1 MKHKLLIP
9 LLLCLAAPALAKP
22 PAATKAPAAVPAKVA
37 TVESVP
43 TKALPDQTGEPQ
55 KFVAGMYDRL
65 NLMTQQAQT
74 LAELH
79 KAIGQELRGIVDYTE
94 MARLTL
100 GQKWTEITE
109 PQKKEFTDLLSRMVL
124 NTYVKRFKPG
134 SPVAIAWTGVRQ
146 PGPNKA
152 IVATT
157 IKVKK
162 TSADVEYA
170 LLMQD
175 GRWKVYDIVVDDASQ
190 VQTYRQ
196 SFKKVLDREG
206 WEGLMKRMKKAA
218 DKKVE

>member
-1 MKHKLLIP
+1 MKLNLMTA

-22 PAATKAPAAVPAKVA
+22 PAVAKAPAAPAKVA
-37 TVESVP
+37 AVDAVP
-43 TKALPDQTGEPQ
+43 AKALPGQSGDPQ

-74 LAELH
+74 LVELH
-79 KAIGQELRGIVDYTE
+79 KSIGQELQGVVDYSE

-109 PQKKEFTDLLSRMVL
+109 PQKKEFTELLSRMVL

-134 SPVAIAWTGVRQ
+134 SPVAIAWTGVRT
-146 PGPNKA
+146 PAAGKA

-157 IKVKK
+157 IKVQK

-170 LLMQD
+170 LLMQS
-175 GRWKVYDIVVDDASQ
+175 GRWMVYDIVVDDASQ

-196 SFKKVLDREG
+196 SFKKVLDRDG
-206 WEGLMKRMKKAA
+206 WEGLIKRMKKAA